1 MYLYC
6 FCEDGSFFE
15 DKYKDNGH
23 NTSAFFFLFNFQ
35 IARLLVN
42 FNVYYYLVL
51 FTMQKQNRFPFL
63 GRMSYITVTLLS
75 ILHFY
80 RFKAKDIFSQP
91 HK

>member
-15 DKYKDNGH
+15 NKYKDNRH

-35 IARLLVN
+35 ITRLLVN
-42 FNVYYYLVL
+42 YVYYYLFLVL

-63 GRMSYITVTLLS
+63 GRNVLNHCYITEYFAFLP
-75 ILHFY
+75 IQRKRYF
-80 RFKAKDIFSQP
+80 
-91 HK
+91 